1 MKSVLTDEQAHH
13 TRRLKEANEKVIA
26 SIAILE
32 LRVIAARQS
41 GVMSWAQIGNAL
53 DVARQSAQ
61 ERFQKLPEL
70 AEWP

>member
-13 TRRLKEANEKVIA
+13 SRQIKLANEKVIA
-26 SIAILE
+26 AVAVLE
-32 LRVIAARQS
+32 LRVIAAREA
-41 GVMSWAQIGNAL
+41 GISWGIIGGAL
-53 DVARQSAQ
+53 DIARQSAQ